1 MSCADIIV
9 CGLNILT
16 LVVAAITLFST
27 KKQFDKNMREQERA
41 INVSLFDLRTEILTA
56 VQNDN
61 FSFNRTRADLLFDTE
76 ISNMIF
82 ELDYLRDKA
91 NTLERKLENYHR
103 GTVLIEEYGEEK
115 TERFLSDLAEYESTN
130 PDDPRY
136 DELERKIV
144 KVRPI
149 EHNKINE
156 EEYEE
161 VEWPSFVEIRD
172 TLDETDDKIYNLT
185 IEIADKMEKFI
196 EDSISTGQK
205 NKEPTL

>member
-9 CGLNILT
+9 CALNVLT

-27 KKQFDKNMREQERA
+27 RKQFKRNMREQERA

-56 VQNDN
+56 VQHNKL
-61 FSFNRTRADLLFDTE
+61 SFNRTRADLLFDVE

-82 ELDYLRDKA
+82 EADCLQQKSRD
-91 NTLERKLENYHR
+91 LGRKLDGYHDR
-103 GTVLIEEYGEEK
+103 IVLIKEYTQKEVEQ
-115 TERFLSDLAEYESTN
+115 FLNNLAEYESMS

-136 DELERKIV
+136 EDLERQIV
-144 KVRPI
+144 KIRPV
-149 EHNKINE
+149 ERKWMGE
-156 EEYEE
+156 DRYEE

-172 TLDETDDKIYNLT
+172 TLNETDDKIYNLT

-196 EDSISTGQK
+196 EDSISTDQK
-205 NKEPTL
+205 NKKPTL